1 MSQKES
7 PKENSQ
13 KAVFIDPD
21 VLPFIDLDD
30 RKRVNVINP
39 VLTKQISI
47 IDVYVKTIVNIGGF
61 FQGQMMFGAR
71 AFQEDSNT
79 GSNTYSFTVVYGEF
93 EVIINEQ
100 KRLVEKGVTFV
111 VPPNLNYSIHNRS
124 GKIAELT
131 FLIISDMPYLAAVIE
146 AGQQD
151 TSSADFHDVQQKT
164 NE

>member
-1 MSQKES
+1 MSQNES

-13 KAVFIDPD
+13 KAVLIDPD
-21 VLPFIDLDD
+21 VLPFIDLDT

-39 VLTKQISI
+39 DI

-93 EVIINEQ
+93 EVIINNQ

-111 VPPNLNYSIHNRS
+111 ILPNLNYSIHNRS
-124 GKIAELT
+124 GKRAELT
-131 FLIISDMPYLAAVIE
+131 FSIIADMPCLAAAIE
-146 AGQQD
+146 AGQQA
-151 TSSADFHDVQQKT
+151 TSSEDSENVQQKT

>member
-1 MSQKES
+1 MSQNES

-13 KAVFIDPD
+13 KAVLIDPD

-39 VLTKQISI
+39 DI

-131 FLIISDMPYLAAVIE
+131 FLIISDMPYLAAVI
-146 AGQQD
+146 
-151 TSSADFHDVQQKT
+151 
-164 NE
+164 

>member
-21 VLPFIDLDD
+21 VLPFIHLNT
-30 RKRVNVINP
+30 KK
-39 VLTKQISI
+39 VLTGTQIPI
-47 IDVYVKTIVNIGGF
+47 NDVYVKTTVNYGGHAK
-61 FQGQMMFGAR
+61 GEMVFGAR
-71 AFQEDSNT
+71 AFKEDSNT
-79 GSNTYSFTVVYGEF
+79 ASIHTYFFTVVHGEF

>member
-21 VLPFIDLDD
+21 VLPFIHLNT
-30 RKRVNVINP
+30 KK
-39 VLTKQISI
+39 VLTGTQIPI
-47 IDVYVKTIVNIGGF
+47 NEREMV
-61 FQGQMMFGAR
+61 FGAR
-71 AFQEDSNT
+71 AFKEDSNT
-79 GSNTYSFTVVYGEF
+79 ASIHTYFFTVVHGEF

-124 GKIAELT
+124 GKRAELK
-131 FLIISDMPYLAAVIE
+131 FSIIADMPYLAAVIG

-151 TSSADFHDVQQKT
+151 TLSGDFHDIQQK
-164 NE
+164 N

>member
-61 FQGQMMFGAR
+61 FQGEMMFGAR
-71 AFQEDSNT
+71 AFKEDSNT
-79 GSNTYSFTVVYGEF
+79 GSNTYTFTVVHGEL

-100 KRLVEKGVTFV
+100 KRLMEKGVTW
-111 VPPNLNYSIHNRS
+111 
-124 GKIAELT
+124 
-131 FLIISDMPYLAAVIE
+131 
-146 AGQQD
+146 Q
-151 TSSADFHDVQQKT
+151 TS
-164 NE
+164 

>member
-1 MSQKES
+1 MSQNES

-13 KAVFIDPD
+13 KAVLIDPD
-21 VLPFIDLDD
+21 VLPFIDLDT

-39 VLTKQISI
+39 DI

-93 EVIINEQ
+93 EVTINEQ

-111 VPPNLNYSIHNRS
+111 ILPNLNYSIHNRS
-124 GKIAELT
+124 GKRAELT
-131 FLIISDMPYLAAVIE
+131 FSIIADMPCLAAAIE
-146 AGQQD
+146 AGQQA
-151 TSSADFHDVQQKT
+151 TSSEDSENVQQKT